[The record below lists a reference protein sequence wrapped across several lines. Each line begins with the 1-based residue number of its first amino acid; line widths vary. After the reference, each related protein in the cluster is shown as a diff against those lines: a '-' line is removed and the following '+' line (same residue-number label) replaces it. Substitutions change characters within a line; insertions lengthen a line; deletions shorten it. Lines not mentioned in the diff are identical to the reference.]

1 MMSSG
6 KPTLL
11 VCARCDVTPPC
22 PCGGEAR
29 AESRLP
35 SWFGP
40 GAFYLPPELSV
51 YDGVDPTPPTLEDVE
66 AIFGHSLGE
75 GDGDPWIALV
85 RLRDGRW
92 CYLCY
97 TVQITGDV
105 WWEVSLAATRERLW
119 WAACTDEDRARFT
132 RQLTRGALE
141 AELVEI
147 DALLESADPAE
158 RALGER
164 RMRQRNFV

>member
-1 MMSSG
+1 MSIE

-29 AESRLP
+29 RASALP
-35 SWFGP
+35 DWFEPRFGT
-40 GAFYLPPELSV
+40 LPPTIRV
-51 YDGVDPTPPTLEDVE
+51 FDDVDPTPPTLADVE
-66 AIFGHSLGE
+66 AIVGHQTGA
-75 GDGDPWIALV
+75 GDRDPWIALV

-92 CYLCY
+92 AYVSY
-97 TVQITGDV
+97 TVQITGEV
-105 WWEVSLAATRERLW
+105 WWEVALAATRERLW
-119 WAACTDEDRARFT
+119 WWACTDDDRARFT
-132 RQLTRGALE
+132 RQLTPGALE

-164 RMRQRNFV
+164 RMRQRNSV